1 MNVKDLKAGQG
12 KVDIQLMV
20 KSVSDI
26 RSFNKYGKELRVANA
41 VGVDES
47 GAEIKISLWNDDIK
61 KVNAG
66 DTIQITN
73 GYVSEFN
80 GERQLSAGK
89 FGKIETVSADS
100 ETTQSTTSAPAPAKE
115 TKAAKPATASKAS
128 PASTSKKPVKKEA
141 LDEEKEKALEADEE
155 KEEDFN
161 YEEKE
166 F

>member
-12 KVDIQLMV
+12 KVDVEVRI

-41 VGVDES
+41 VGVDDS
-47 GAEIKISLWNDDIK
+47 GEIKISLWNDDIK
-61 KVNAG
+61 KVNTG
-66 DTIQITN
+66 DTIKITN

-89 FGKIETVSADS
+89 FGKIETVSSS
-100 ETTQSTTSAPAPAKE
+100 ESS
-115 TKAAKPATASKAS
+115 PATAPVATSTESKPSKATKA
-128 PASTSKKPVKKEA
+128 PATKKPAKKEA
-141 LDEEKEKALEADEE
+141 FDEEKEKALEN
-155 KEEDFN
+155 EEDAEEEMN

>member
-100 ETTQSTTSAPAPAKE
+100 TQSTTSAPAPAKE

>member
-1 MNVKDLKAGQG
+1 MNVKDLKPGQG
-12 KVDIQLMV
+12 KVDIKLLV

-26 RSFNKYGKELRVANA
+26 RSFNKYGKELRVASA
-41 VGVDES
+41 ASSDES
-47 GAEIKISLWNDDIK
+47 GAEIKVSLWNDDIK

-80 GERQLSAGK
+80 GEKQLSAGK
-89 FGKIETVSADS
+89 FGKIEVVSGS
-100 ETTQSTTSAPAPAKE
+100 SSGESVSAPAKS
-115 TKAAKPATASKAS
+115 AAKPSTKA
-128 PASTSKKPVKKEA
+128 PAKKPTKKE
-141 LDEEKEKALEADEE
+141 EEKSEAVEAEE
-155 KEEDFN
+155 DEEDFN